1 MPRFFF
7 FLLLSV
13 AALVAEAQQL
23 FTLEVVPS
31 GLSINLPV
39 HSGAFGS
46 YNHKWFAIG
55 GRKNGLHGFQ
65 PPFAFPTSG
74 INDSIYVIDP
84 ATNQKWTA
92 DVYSLP
98 DSIRE
103 AITSSNMEFYLQDST
118 LYMIGG
124 YGWKDAIQNFI
135 TWPTLTAVNM
145 PGLMNAVIT
154 NQPIASFFRQLQ
166 DTTMAICGAHLQKL
180 DSTYYL
186 VFGHRFDGYYERTDT
201 NGFHVQVYS
210 EEIRKFRISDD
221 GTNLGIYAYTAIRD
235 TDNFHRRDYN
245 LIPFINAWKGEGLL
259 AYSGVFHKN
268 IDLPYFNC
276 IEIYPDTVIVR
287 NDFNQNLSQYHSAF
301 CPVIDSINAINHHLF
316 FGGMSMYYV
325 DSTGATVADS
335 MVPFVRTIS
344 DVVRD
349 MDNNY
354 YEVNAGIQMPALL
367 GSNAYFFLDDSVP
380 LYRNRYV
387 NLTTCGNHQRIGYI
401 AGGIESTGLN
411 INTIDPGLSFGSQRV
426 FEVYINKN
434 PNSIKPVEV
443 SSPVLDFYAYP
454 NPTSAES
461 EICFTL
467 LKPETVKV
475 EVLDMTGR
483 LVKLLCDK
491 QLPGG
496 KQKLLLD
503 VSTLPK
509 GVYNIAVTVNN
520 RVKAIRLAAK

>member
-1 MPRFFF
+1 MRS
-7 FLLLSV
+7 FLLLLLLV
-13 AALVAEAQQL
+13 TALQSGAQPL
-23 FTLEVVPS
+23 FNLEVVPS
-31 GLSINLPV
+31 NLTVNMPV
-39 HSGAFGS
+39 HSGAFGV

-55 GRKNGLHGFQ
+55 GRNNGMHGFQ

-74 INDSIYVIDP
+74 INNSVYVIDP

-92 DVYSLP
+92 DVSSLP

-118 LYMIGG
+118 LYMVGG

-135 TWPTLTAVNM
+135 TWPTLTAVNIK
-145 PGLMNAVIT
+145 GLMNAVIN
-154 NQPIASFFRQLQ
+154 NQPINSYFRQIQ
-166 DTTMAICGAHLQKL
+166 DTTLAICGAHLQKL

-201 NGFHVQVYS
+201 NGFHTQVYS
-210 EEIRKFRISDD
+210 EEIRKFRINDD
-221 GTNLGIYAYTAIRD
+221 GTNLGIYAYTALRD

-259 AYSGVFHKN
+259 AYSGVFRKK

-276 IEIYPDTVIVR
+276 IEIYPDTIIVR
-287 NDFNQNLSQYHSAF
+287 NDFNQNLSQYHSAV
-301 CPVIDSINAINHHLF
+301 CPLIDSVNNINHHLF
-316 FGGMSMYYV
+316 FGGMSMYFV

-354 YEVNAGIQMPALL
+354 HELNAGIQMPALL

-380 LYRNRYV
+380 MYHSRYINFSTCSNR
-387 NLTTCGNHQRIGYI
+387 QRIGYI
-401 AGGIESTGLN
+401 AGGIESTMQN
-411 INTIDPGLSFGSQRV
+411 ISTIDPGLSFGSQRV
-426 FEVYINKN
+426 FEVYINKT
-434 PNSIKPVEV
+434 PSGIQPQEV
-443 SSPVLDFYAYP
+443 TNPVLDFYAYP
-454 NPTSAES
+454 NPTHTQS
-461 EICFTL
+461 EISFTL
-467 LKPETVKV
+467 LKPEQVKV
-475 EVLDMTGR
+475 EVLDVTGR
-483 LVKLLCDK
+483 LVQVLCDK
-491 QLPGG
+491 QLPSG

-509 GVYNIAVTVNN
+509 GVYNVAATVNG
-520 RVKAIRLAAK
+520 RVKSIRLVAE